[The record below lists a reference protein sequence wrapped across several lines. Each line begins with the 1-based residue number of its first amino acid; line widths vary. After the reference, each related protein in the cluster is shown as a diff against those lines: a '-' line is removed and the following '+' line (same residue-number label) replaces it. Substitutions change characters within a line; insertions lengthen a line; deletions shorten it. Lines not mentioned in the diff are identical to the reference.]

1 MHSETILIISIF
13 TSLFTSATLWWWL
26 KGSLRNLLGQL
37 CQRGGDTEFWARY
50 TLLMLLIAPL
60 AVVVW
65 FAPDTAQGLQQ
76 MLRHL
81 LLTVLLSHFF
91 AFSLVGRTLYRAVAQ
106 SAREQQFLPAQGA

>member
-1 MHSETILIISIF
+1 MNSESILIISII
-13 TSLFTSATLWWWL
+13 TSLLTSAILWWWL
-26 KGSLRNLLGQL
+26 KASLRNLLNQL

-65 FAPDTAQGLQQ
+65 FAPDGAQGLQQ
-76 MLRHL
+76 MLRQL

-91 AFSLVGRTLYRAVAQ
+91 AFALVGRTLYRAVAQ
-106 SAREQQFLPAQGA
+106 SVREQKFLQANGA